1 MLGKGI
7 QGLTADTVC
16 MPVGIDKVY
25 PFLAAVTACRA
36 VKEGIGTGIGLV
48 EERDEIILHSGLLV
62 HVKPELPIH
71 GFQLVACLVHM
82 TILLQFG
89 PAVKGIPGN
98 FLRIC
103 LIGFGG
109 SKGIITEAS
118 DQRGIHGADEDAGI
132 REPGG
137 NRLIIPPGVF
147 HADLCIAVQSSDNL
161 DQRTY
166 AGLSMPEIT
175 GLENDLLSRLKD
187 CHSALALGNINTN
200 CVHGNHS
207 FKI

>member
-1 MLGKGI
+1 
-7 QGLTADTVC
+7 
-16 MPVGIDKVY
+16 
-25 PFLAAVTACRA
+25 
-36 VKEGIGTGIGLV
+36 
-48 EERDEIILHSGLLV
+48 
-62 HVKPELPIH
+62 
-71 GFQLVACLVHM
+71 M

-98 FLRIC
+98 FLRIR

-109 SKGIITEAS
+109 SKGIIAEAS
-118 DQRGIHGADEDAGI
+118 DQCGVYSADEDAGI

-137 NRLIIPPGVF
+137 DRFIIPPGVF
-147 HADLCIAVQSSDNL
+147 HTDFCIAVQSSDNL

-175 GLENDLLSRLKD
+175 GLENDLLSRLKY
-187 CHSALALGNINTN
+187 CHGTLAFRNINTN
-200 CVHGNHS
+200 CVHGNYS